1 MFGLSERSFKLINI
15 ILVMFVPIILIFIFD
30 TVFIVIKNI
39 KNKSIKH
46 R

>member
-15 ILVMFVPIILIFIFD
+15 FLVMFVPIILIFIFD
-30 TVFIVIKNI
+30 GVFIAVR
-39 KNKSIKH
+39 NKFIKH

>member
-30 TVFIVIKNI
+30 MVFIAIKNI

>member
-30 TVFIVIKNI
+30 TVFIAIKNI